1 MTTQLLVLE
10 AKGDHHR
17 MSWFKKKYLPI
28 KYEIALGI
36 EKGDILSY
44 EEEPSKYS
52 MHRVF
57 TYKEGIYGN
66 SNGVKIITN
75 MMTREQAITH
85 LESLRLMFKKEIK
98 PGVISDLN
106 DQGHISNPQV

>member
-1 MTTQLLVLE
+1 
-10 AKGDHHR
+10 
-17 MSWFKKKYLPI
+17 MSWFKKSYLPMT
-28 KYEIALGI
+28 YEIALGMD
-36 EKGDILSY
+36 KGDVLSY
-44 EEEPSKYS
+44 EEEPSRCKR
-52 MHRVF
+52 HRVF
-57 TYKEGIYGN
+57 TYKEGTYSSSPAI
-66 SNGVKIITN
+66 KISTN